1 MKGGETK
8 MIANTNSVSV
18 TSPMG
23 FQSSATS
30 GIFATQGGG
39 DFMAMFMQMLGM
51 DGESENPEVETFLN
65 QFAEGEMPE
74 ISTSDDLMKELQSLL
89 SDDEDLD
96 INKLQEA
103 AMVLMPMI
111 LPNIQVDQSIQDKA
125 MPTLNNEIQ
134 AIQGQKVEK
143 SESNDLLQ
151 ALVKPQENKI
161 EVETEN
167 AMNMVKE
174 VSTQSKPVVAQSFEQ
189 VVHEVK
195 QSLEGTKTEEP
206 VEIDVDELQKQVKA
220 IRNEFMQPGVNFRDL
235 SKIKND
241 VNVDPKMLLDQVTNG
256 IKTKMAGNESDFTMK
271 LQPEG
276 LGEITVKLVSEA
288 GKLTVNI
295 VATSQKT
302 EQLLNSQLSSL
313 RSSLDQTHSDI
324 KEVNVY
330 KQADSMGFAN
340 GKEFLNQQQQQ
351 NRQQHTYQ
359 QRHMDDLDSVD
370 VATMKDYQAL
380 MIAGLN
386 RYV

>member
-1 MKGGETK
+1 
-8 MIANTNSVSV
+8 MIANMNSVSV

-23 FQSSATS
+23 FQSQATS

-51 DGESENPEVETFLN
+51 SSESENTEVQTFLN
-65 QFAEGEMPE
+65 QFAEGEMSE
-74 ISTSDDLMKELQSLL
+74 ISTSDDLMKELQSIL
-89 SDDEDLD
+89 SDEEDLD

-103 AMVLMPMI
+103 AMLLMPMI
-111 LPNIQVDQSIQDKA
+111 LPNIQVDQSIQDKSI
-125 MPTLNNEIQ
+125 PTLNSQIQ
-134 AIQGQKVEK
+134 AMTNQKVETNENK
-143 SESNDLLQ
+143 DVLQPLLQ
-151 ALVKPQENKI
+151 PKVNQN
-161 EVETEN
+161 ETETTD
-167 AMNMVKE
+167 AMNMIKE

-189 VVHEVK
+189 VVQVVK
-195 QSLEGTKTEEP
+195 QSLEGKEKVEP
-206 VEIDVDELQKQVKA
+206 VEIDIDELQKQVKSS
-220 IRNEFMQPGVNFRDL
+220 RNDFVQTGVNFRDL
-235 SKIKND
+235 SKIKED
-241 VNVDPKMLLDQVTNG
+241 VKVDPKMVLDQVTNG
-256 IKTKMAGNESDFTMK
+256 IKTKMASNESDFTMK

-324 KEVNVY
+324 KEINVY
-330 KQADSMGFAN
+330 KQADSMGFTN
-340 GKEFLNQQQQQ
+340 GKDFFNQQQQQ
-351 NRQQHTYQ
+351 SRQQHAYEQ
-359 QRHMDDLDSVD
+359 CQNKDSDSLDVT
-370 VATMKDYQAL
+370 TMKDYQAL

>member
-1 MKGGETK
+1 
-8 MIANTNSVSV
+8 MIANMNSVSV

-23 FQSSATS
+23 FQSQATS

-51 DGESENPEVETFLN
+51 SSESENTEVQTFLN
-65 QFAEGEMPE
+65 QFAEGEMSE
-74 ISTSDDLMKELQSLL
+74 ISTSDDLMKELQSIL
-89 SDDEDLD
+89 SDEEDLD

-103 AMVLMPMI
+103 AMLLMPMI
-111 LPNIQVDQSIQDKA
+111 LPNIQVDQSIQDKSI
-125 MPTLNNEIQ
+125 PTLNSQIQ
-134 AIQGQKVEK
+134 AMTNQKVETNENK
-143 SESNDLLQ
+143 DVLQPLLQ
-151 ALVKPQENKI
+151 PKVNQN
-161 EVETEN
+161 ETETTD
-167 AMNMVKE
+167 AMNMIKE

-189 VVHEVK
+189 VVQVVK
-195 QSLEGTKTEEP
+195 QSLEGKEKVEP
-206 VEIDVDELQKQVKA
+206 VEIDIDELQKQVKSS
-220 IRNEFMQPGVNFRDL
+220 RNDFVQTGVNFRDL
-235 SKIKND
+235 SKIKED
-241 VNVDPKMLLDQVTNG
+241 VKVDPKMVLDQVTNG
-256 IKTKMAGNESDFTMK
+256 IKTKMASNESDFTMK

-324 KEVNVY
+324 KEINVY
-330 KQADSMGFAN
+330 KQADSMGFTN
-340 GKEFLNQQQQQ
+340 GKDFFNQQQQQ
-351 NRQQHTYQ
+351 SRQQHAYEQ
-359 QRHMDDLDSVD
+359 SQNKDSDSLDVT
-370 VATMKDYQAL
+370 TMKDYQAL

>member
-1 MKGGETK
+1 
-8 MIANTNSVSV
+8 MIANMNSVSV

-23 FQSSATS
+23 FQSQATS

-51 DGESENPEVETFLN
+51 SSESENTEVQTFLN
-65 QFAEGEMPE
+65 QFAEGEMSE
-74 ISTSDDLMKELQSLL
+74 ISTSDDLMKELRSLL
-89 SDDEDLD
+89 SDEEDLD

-103 AMVLMPMI
+103 AMLLMPMI
-111 LPNIQVDQSIQDKA
+111 LPNIQVDQSIQDKSI
-125 MPTLNNEIQ
+125 PTLNSQIQ
-134 AIQGQKVEK
+134 AMTNQKVETNENK
-143 SESNDLLQ
+143 DVLQPLLQ
-151 ALVKPQENKI
+151 PKVNQN
-161 EVETEN
+161 ETETTD
-167 AMNMVKE
+167 AMNMIKE

-189 VVHEVK
+189 VVQVVK
-195 QSLEGTKTEEP
+195 QSLEGKEKVEP
-206 VEIDVDELQKQVKA
+206 VEIDIDELQKQVKSS
-220 IRNEFMQPGVNFRDL
+220 RNDFVQTGVNFRDL
-235 SKIKND
+235 SKIKED
-241 VNVDPKMLLDQVTNG
+241 VKVDPKMVLDQVTNG
-256 IKTKMAGNESDFTMK
+256 IKTKMASNESDFTMK

-324 KEVNVY
+324 KEINVY
-330 KQADSMGFAN
+330 KQADSMGFTN
-340 GKEFLNQQQQQ
+340 GKDFFNQQQQQ
-351 NRQQHTYQ
+351 SRQQHAYEQ
-359 QRHMDDLDSVD
+359 SQNKDSDSLDVT
-370 VATMKDYQAL
+370 TMKDYQAL

>member
-1 MKGGETK
+1 
-8 MIANTNSVSV
+8 MIANMNSVSV

-23 FQSSATS
+23 FQSQATS

-51 DGESENPEVETFLN
+51 SSESENTEVQTFLN
-65 QFAEGEMPE
+65 QFAEGEMSE

-89 SDDEDLD
+89 SDEEDLD

-103 AMVLMPMI
+103 AMLLMPMI
-111 LPNIQVDQSIQDKA
+111 LPNIQVDQSIQDKSI
-125 MPTLNNEIQ
+125 PTLNSQIQ
-134 AIQGQKVEK
+134 AMTNQKVETNENK
-143 SESNDLLQ
+143 DVLQPLLQ
-151 ALVKPQENKI
+151 PKVNQN
-161 EVETEN
+161 ETETTD
-167 AMNMVKE
+167 AMNMIKE

-189 VVHEVK
+189 VVQVVK
-195 QSLEGTKTEEP
+195 QSLEGKEKVEP
-206 VEIDVDELQKQVKA
+206 VEIDIDELQKQVKSS
-220 IRNEFMQPGVNFRDL
+220 RNDFVQTGVNFRDL
-235 SKIKND
+235 SKIKED
-241 VNVDPKMLLDQVTNG
+241 VKVDPKMVLDQVTNG
-256 IKTKMAGNESDFTMK
+256 IKTKMASNESDFTMK
-271 LQPEG
+271 LQPDG

-324 KEVNVY
+324 KEINVY
-330 KQADSMGFAN
+330 KQADSMGFTN
-340 GKEFLNQQQQQ
+340 GKDFFNQQQQQ
-351 NRQQHTYQ
+351 SRQQHAYEQ
-359 QRHMDDLDSVD
+359 SQNKDSDSLDVT
-370 VATMKDYQAL
+370 TMKDYQAL

>member
-1 MKGGETK
+1 M
-8 MIANTNSVSV
+8 NSVSV

-23 FQSSATS
+23 FQSQATS

-51 DGESENPEVETFLN
+51 SSESENTEVQTFLN
-65 QFAEGEMPE
+65 QFAEGEMSE

-89 SDDEDLD
+89 SDEEDLD

-103 AMVLMPMI
+103 AMLLMPMI
-111 LPNIQVDQSIQDKA
+111 LPNIQVDQSIQDKSI
-125 MPTLNNEIQ
+125 PTLNSQIQ
-134 AIQGQKVEK
+134 AMTNQKVETNENK
-143 SESNDLLQ
+143 DVLQTLLQ
-151 ALVKPQENKI
+151 PKVNQN
-161 EVETEN
+161 ETETTD
-167 AMNMVKE
+167 AMNMIKE

-189 VVHEVK
+189 VVQVVK
-195 QSLEGTKTEEP
+195 QSLEGKEKVEP
-206 VEIDVDELQKQVKA
+206 VEIDIDELQKQVKSS
-220 IRNEFMQPGVNFRDL
+220 RNDFVQTGVNFRDL
-235 SKIKND
+235 SKIKED
-241 VNVDPKMLLDQVTNG
+241 VKVDPKMVLDQVTNG
-256 IKTKMAGNESDFTMK
+256 IKTKMASNESDFTMK

-324 KEVNVY
+324 KEINVY
-330 KQADSMGFAN
+330 KQADSMGFTN
-340 GKEFLNQQQQQ
+340 GKDFFNQQQQQ
-351 NRQQHTYQ
+351 NRQQHAYEQ
-359 QRHMDDLDSVD
+359 SQNKDSDSLDVT
-370 VATMKDYQAL
+370 TMKDYQAL

>member
-1 MKGGETK
+1 
-8 MIANTNSVSV
+8 MIANMNSVSV

-23 FQSSATS
+23 FQSQATS

-51 DGESENPEVETFLN
+51 SSESENTEVQTFLN
-65 QFAEGEMPE
+65 QFAEGEMSE

-89 SDDEDLD
+89 SDEEDLD

-103 AMVLMPMI
+103 AMLLMPMI
-111 LPNIQVDQSIQDKA
+111 LPNIQVDQSIQDKSI
-125 MPTLNNEIQ
+125 PTLNSQIQ
-134 AIQGQKVEK
+134 AMTNQKVETNENK
-143 SESNDLLQ
+143 DVLQTLLQ
-151 ALVKPQENKI
+151 PKVNQN
-161 EVETEN
+161 ETETTD
-167 AMNMVKE
+167 AMNMIKE

-189 VVHEVK
+189 VVQVVK
-195 QSLEGTKTEEP
+195 QSLEGKEKVEP
-206 VEIDVDELQKQVKA
+206 VEIDIDELQKQVKSS
-220 IRNEFMQPGVNFRDL
+220 RNDFVQTGVNFRDL
-235 SKIKND
+235 SKIKED
-241 VNVDPKMLLDQVTNG
+241 VKVDPKMVLDQVTNG
-256 IKTKMAGNESDFTMK
+256 IKTKMASNESDFTMK

-324 KEVNVY
+324 KEINVY
-330 KQADSMGFAN
+330 KQADSMGFTN
-340 GKEFLNQQQQQ
+340 GKDFFNQQQQQ
-351 NRQQHTYQ
+351 SRQQHAYEQ
-359 QRHMDDLDSVD
+359 SQNKDSDSLDVT
-370 VATMKDYQAL
+370 TMKDYQAL

>member
-1 MKGGETK
+1 M
-8 MIANTNSVSV
+8 NSVSV

-23 FQSSATS
+23 FQSQATS

-51 DGESENPEVETFLN
+51 SSESENTEVQTFLN
-65 QFAEGEMPE
+65 QFAEGEMSE

-89 SDDEDLD
+89 SDEEDLD

-103 AMVLMPMI
+103 AMLLMPMI
-111 LPNIQVDQSIQDKA
+111 LPNIQVDQSIQDKSI
-125 MPTLNNEIQ
+125 PTLNSQIQ
-134 AIQGQKVEK
+134 AMTNQKVETNENK
-143 SESNDLLQ
+143 DVLQTLLQ
-151 ALVKPQENKI
+151 PKVNQN
-161 EVETEN
+161 ETETTD
-167 AMNMVKE
+167 AMNMIKE

-189 VVHEVK
+189 VVQVVK
-195 QSLEGTKTEEP
+195 QSLEGKEKVEP
-206 VEIDVDELQKQVKA
+206 VEIDIDELQKQVKSS
-220 IRNEFMQPGVNFRDL
+220 RNDFVQTGVNFRDL
-235 SKIKND
+235 SKIKED
-241 VNVDPKMLLDQVTNG
+241 VKVDPKMVLDQVTNG
-256 IKTKMAGNESDFTMK
+256 IKTKMASNESDFTMK

-324 KEVNVY
+324 KEINVY
-330 KQADSMGFAN
+330 KQADSMGFTN
-340 GKEFLNQQQQQ
+340 GKDFFNQQQQQ
-351 NRQQHTYQ
+351 SRQQHAYEQ
-359 QRHMDDLDSVD
+359 SQNKDSDSLDVT
-370 VATMKDYQAL
+370 TMKDYQAL